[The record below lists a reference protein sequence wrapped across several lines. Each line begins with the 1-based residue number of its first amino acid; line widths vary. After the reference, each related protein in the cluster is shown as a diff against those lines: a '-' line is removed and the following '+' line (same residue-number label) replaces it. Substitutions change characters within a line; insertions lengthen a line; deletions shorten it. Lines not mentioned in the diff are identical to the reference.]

1 MTKETESVRD
11 QLFYKYIDALNAR
24 DNSIDLIEEILK
36 AMPSKDPNKNMKYM
50 LSRGNVAY
58 RAAIDIV
65 NKQEMLNEAFNL
77 LDEEEEKIEKLNNSL
92 KNTQGTSPRL
102 PKPIEEE
109 NS

>member
-1 MTKETESVRD
+1 MTKETESVSD

-50 LSRGNVAY
+50 LSRGNVVY

-65 NKQEMLNEAFNL
+65 NKQEILNEAFNL

-92 KNTQGTSPRL
+92 KNNQGISPQ
-102 PKPIEEE
+102 PPQPIEEVE
-109 NS
+109 E

>member
-1 MTKETESVRD
+1 
-11 QLFYKYIDALNAR
+11 
-24 DNSIDLIEEILK
+24 
-36 AMPSKDPNKNMKYM
+36 M

-92 KNTQGTSPRL
+92 KTTQ
-102 PKPIEEE
+102 EE